1 MIYLLRIE
9 SLERDP
15 VETGGVV
22 APPPG
27 VVARLSADDE
37 LALAKPWV
45 ELEILWKTNTVK
57 LFYQHLTELK
67 INAKILSI
75 FQGKW
80 SYKIPW
86 IGCKCASSTC
96 LTFIVCFAWPFTSQT
111 YWSNLNQFCCPFRQQ
126 SKFLRPWA
134 ILISNIS
141 KIHFGFWVPFFLSK
155 LTPP

>member
-67 INAKILSI
+67 INAKFFGYIPVELQDSVNWV
-75 FQGKW
+75 QM
-80 SYKIPW
+80 YKYMLGIY
-86 IGCKCASSTC
+86 C
-96 LTFIVCFAWPFTSQT
+96 LLCLA
-111 YWSNLNQFCCPFRQQ
+111 
-126 SKFLRPWA
+126 
-134 ILISNIS
+134 
-141 KIHFGFWVPFFLSK
+141 IHFTNLLVEFKPILLPTEDQQMAPSVFNNR
-155 LTPP
+155 T